1 MNANRPAGVSET
13 TANQAMPESPSNAMP
28 DPEFDFVPEAG
39 VVDWDEIFG
48 RSAELVIEIG
58 SGNGVWI
65 AAEAERRPETNLI
78 GIERA
83 AEFYGKFRKRIIR
96 EGLTNVRCIRADAI
110 DVLKCA
116 FAPQSVARVVCI
128 FSDPW
133 PKRRHRKRRVFRSEF
148 VDVLEQA
155 LAPDGTLEF
164 KTDVG
169 WYFNLTVGLFR
180 SRPGWSVE
188 DARRVEESGGGE
200 ERDADDD
207 TRANTVVTNF
217 ERKGREAGSSIWAAR
232 ARWIGTE

>member
-1 MNANRPAGVSET
+1 MNANLPAHKTDAITDEAAPDTPINS
-13 TANQAMPESPSNAMP
+13 MP

-39 VVDWDEIFG
+39 VVDWDGIFG
-48 RSAELVIEIG
+48 RPAKLTIEIG

-65 AAEAERRPETNLI
+65 ADEAARHPETNMI

-83 AEFYGKFRKRIIR
+83 GEFYGKFRKRIVR
-96 EGLTNVRCIRADAI
+96 ERLPNVRCIRADAI
-110 DVLKCA
+110 DVLKSA
-116 FAPQSVARVVCI
+116 FAQQSIARVVCI

-148 VDVLEQA
+148 VDVLEQV
-155 LAPDGTLEF
+155 LAPGGALEF

-180 SRPGWSVE
+180 SRPGWNVE
-188 DARRVEESGGGE
+188 NARRVEEGDGADVGGGDSSAE
-200 ERDADDD
+200 AH
-207 TRANTVVTNF
+207 TVITNF

-232 ARWIGTE
+232 ARWDGTK